1 MVSFELGKE
10 IKKDVF
16 WSCHERRTKKK
27 VYEFFIWSCTSTR
40 QVLKVLRKYYR
51 LEVQLAYLV
60 DFAQFLLRFAP
71 HLLSCTPN
79 QSYTSLNHFFNEYVY
94 IDLFLIWSCTST
106 WQDLMGLRKYY
117 QLEVQLADLV
127 EFTQLLPRFAPDFP
141 FLHSKLQCY
150 TPWNHFFSLKKYI
163 KMFFCLVP
171 QLVVSQGAQKRL
183 PTRGTACIF
192 SQLCPIFIEICST
205 FYFLRSKLV
214 FGGMKVSKA
223 AFEDFIAKNR

>member
-1 MVSFELGKE
+1 MVSFELSKE

-27 VYEFFIWSCTSTR
+27 MYEFFIWSCTSTR

-94 IDLFLIWSCTST
+94 IDLFLF
-106 WQDLMGLRKYY
+106 G
-117 QLEVQLADLV
+117 
-127 EFTQLLPRFAPDFP
+127 
-141 FLHSKLQCY
+141 
-150 TPWNHFFSLKKYI
+150 
-163 KMFFCLVP
+163 LVP
-171 QLVVSQGAQKRL
+171 LPGRILWGLENITSQKYSLLTQSTSPNCYHGLHQ
-183 PTRGTACIF
+183 IF
-192 SQLCPIFIEICST
+192 LFRTPNCSVTLLGIIF
-205 FYFLRSKLV
+205 FL
-214 FGGMKVSKA
+214 
-223 AFEDFIAKNR
+223 